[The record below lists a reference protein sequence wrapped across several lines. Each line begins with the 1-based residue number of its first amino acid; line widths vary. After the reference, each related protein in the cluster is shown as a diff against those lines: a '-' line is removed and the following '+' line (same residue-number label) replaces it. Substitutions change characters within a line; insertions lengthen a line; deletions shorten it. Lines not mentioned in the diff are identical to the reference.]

1 MVTRAQG
8 IQRVGVSE
16 WKFYQTQVRVHSE
29 AERHQTTEFGEE
41 EDLLQGCARAVWLM
55 PPKKPQSIYRHSIF
69 KGHTVG
75 RGCRRVCDW
84 LVHSSLIG

>member
-29 AERHQTTEFGEE
+29 AEHHQMTEFGEE
-41 EDLLQGCARAVWLM
+41 EDLL
-55 PPKKPQSIYRHSIF
+55 
-69 KGHTVG
+69 
-75 RGCRRVCDW
+75 
-84 LVHSSLIG
+84 